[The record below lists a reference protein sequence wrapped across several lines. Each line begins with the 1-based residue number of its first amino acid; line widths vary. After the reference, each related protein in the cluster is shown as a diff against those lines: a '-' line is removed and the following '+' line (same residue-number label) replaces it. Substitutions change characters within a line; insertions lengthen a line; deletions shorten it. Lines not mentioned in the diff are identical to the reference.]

1 MPKRNNF
8 NTAAILH
15 DIYPKIANNIQI
27 HIVEWKKCLSRF
39 ISSRSTML
47 FDSMP
52 CDRILYFDN
61 DRDDLFN
68 SIHLDRHELEKSLNQ
83 TYYAKITKFKPS
95 QAKDITTVVA
105 LCIIRYFLLKKDQKN
120 LELALVYYSFSGK
133 MYPSVHYGFFK
144 LVAPSKYRHI
154 MEYVVNN
161 ELSNKYELKTKGT
174 IIGAIKSISINWID
188 AYKSTMFKTFDD
200 EDVCYLIQQIHN
212 RIKSFMKNIAK
223 LYYDA
228 YENKEYISYD
238 KDALPE
244 GDLGGDYHLTDN
256 DSFKL
261 QKYVEKTMQRI
272 NSSRVDYKTCKAC
285 ADANVQVEEV
295 RAIIESILNNPDN
308 LKKIKEMVTNIIGT
322 YMSQSPKKDI
332 VSLDFFSFTI
342 KPRPNCKDPLI
353 NRVKDIIIE
362 LLEECSERFNK
373 RKHREPTKQSYIK
386 SLLIYFT
393 LTIINANK

>member
-8 NTAAILH
+8 NTDAILKE
-15 DIYPKIANNIQI
+15 IYPKVSKAIESNTLN
-27 HIVEWKKCLSRF
+27 WKQCLSRF

-52 CDRILYFDN
+52 CDRILYFDK
-61 DRDDLFN
+61 DRDDLFD
-68 SIHLDRHELEKSLNQ
+68 SIKLDRNELEKSLNN
-83 TYYAKITKFKPS
+83 TYYAKISKFKPS

-105 LCIIRYFLLKKDQKN
+105 LCIIRYFLIKKDQKN

-133 MYPSVHYGFFK
+133 MYPSIHYGFFK
-144 LVAPSKYRHI
+144 LVAPSKYRYV

-161 ELSNKYELKTKGT
+161 KLSNKYELKTKGT
-174 IIGAIKSISINWID
+174 IIGAIKSIAINWIN
-188 AYKSTMFKTFDD
+188 AYKSNMFKTFDD
-200 EDVCYLIQQIHN
+200 EDVCYIIQQIHN

-223 LYYDA
+223 LYYEA
-228 YENKEYISYD
+228 YDNKEYISYD

-244 GDLGGDYHLTDN
+244 GDSGGDYHLTDN

-272 NSSRVDYKTCKAC
+272 NTSRVDYKTCKAC
-285 ADANVQVEEV
+285 SDANVQVEEV
-295 RAIIESILNNPDN
+295 RTIIESILNNPDN
-308 LKKIKEMVTNIIGT
+308 NKKIKEMVTNIIGT
-322 YMSQSPKKDI
+322 YMCQSEKKDI

-342 KPRPNCKDPLI
+342 KPKPNSKDPLI
-353 NRVKDIIIE
+353 NRIKDIIIE
-362 LLEECSERFNK
+362 LLEDCSERFNK
-373 RKHREPTKQSYIK
+373 RKHREATKQSYIK